1 MRSSLLWW
9 VLLLIPCF
17 AAGDPPQVLVQRDFE
32 TDLGTV
38 FTMDRQATLGVCHD
52 EGVAFTGKGA
62 LRLVYTQR
70 PSPQTPGVPDLPGS
84 VLMPVMPPQP
94 KLGAISFALR
104 TTLAGPFVCML
115 GEGDNGPRYTAM
127 LWSQANQW
135 QPFTLRLKDFTF
147 AREGPADPDG
157 KLDPERVA
165 ALVLIDLQAMLGQS
179 GEANTIFYMEPP
191 GEQTLLLDDLK
202 LTEAV
207 PEPIPAVP
215 APMISYGLP
224 VKGMVFVGGLDVKL
238 TEDADDAGEPVL
250 KVEYTV
256 PRRTLLGIAHA
267 LKPGALSGA
276 GAIQIRLRSSGKAT
290 FIVGLEE
297 QRSPGDKSSYN
308 TSFTLSGLDG
318 WQTVTL
324 PLSQFKLDGDRPDPD
339 GKLDPEQVGMLML
352 GDLSAMAQQ
361 TDLSNVLW
369 LDWLTTVPEKPV
381 P

>member
-9 VLLLIPCF
+9 VLLLMPCF
-17 AAGDPPQVLVQRDFE
+17 AAGNPPQVLVQRDFE
-32 TDLGTV
+32 TDPGTV
-38 FTMDRQATLGVCHD
+38 FTMDRQATLGVCRD

-70 PSPQTPGVPDLPGS
+70 PFPQTQGVPDLPGS
-84 VLMPVMPPQP
+84 VLMPVMPVQP

-104 TTLAGPFVCML
+104 TTFAGPFACIL

-135 QPFTLRLKDFTF
+135 QPFTLRLKDFIF
-147 AREGPADPDG
+147 DRDGPADPDG

-165 ALVLIDLQAMLGQS
+165 ALILVDLRAMLEQS
-179 GEANTIFYMEPP
+179 GVANTLFYMEPS

-207 PEPIPAVP
+207 PEATPAVP
-215 APMISYGLP
+215 APMVSYGLP
-224 VKGMVFVGGLDVKL
+224 VKGMAFVGGLNVKL

-250 KVEYTV
+250 KVEYQV
-256 PRRTLLGIAHA
+256 PTRTLFAVAYA

-276 GAIQIRLRSSGKAT
+276 GAIQIRLRSSGRAT

-297 QRSPGDKSSYN
+297 QRNPGDKSSYN

-324 PLSQFKLDGDRPDPD
+324 PLSQFKLDANRADPD
-339 GKLDPEQVGMLML
+339 GRLDPEQVGMLIL

-361 TDLSNVLW
+361 MDLSNVLW
-369 LDWLTTVPEKPV
+369 LDWLTAVPEKPA

>member
-9 VLLLIPCF
+9 VLLLMPCF
-17 AAGDPPQVLVQRDFE
+17 AAGNPPQVLVQRDFE
-32 TDLGTV
+32 TDPGTV
-38 FTMDRQATLGVCHD
+38 FTMDRQATLGVCRD

-70 PSPQTPGVPDLPGS
+70 PFPQTQGVPDLPGS
-84 VLMPVMPPQP
+84 VLMPVMPVQP

-104 TTLAGPFVCML
+104 TTFAGPFACIL

-135 QPFTLRLKDFTF
+135 QPFTLRLKDFIF
-147 AREGPADPDG
+147 DRDGPADPDG

-165 ALVLIDLQAMLGQS
+165 ALILVDLRAMLEQS
-179 GEANTIFYMEPP
+179 GEANTLFYMEPS

-207 PEPIPAVP
+207 PEATPAVP
-215 APMISYGLP
+215 APMVSYGLP
-224 VKGMVFVGGLDVKL
+224 VKGMAFVGGLNVKL

-250 KVEYTV
+250 KVEYQV
-256 PRRTLLGIAHA
+256 PTRTLFAVAYA

-276 GAIQIRLRSSGKAT
+276 GAIQIRLRSSGRAT

-297 QRSPGDKSSYN
+297 QRNPGDKSSYN

-324 PLSQFKLDGDRPDPD
+324 PLSQFKLDANRADPD
-339 GKLDPEQVGMLML
+339 GRLDPEQVGMLIL

-361 TDLSNVLW
+361 MDLRNVLW
-369 LDWLTTVPEKPV
+369 LDWLTAVPEKPA